1 MGSTS
6 VTGPAYRSRM
16 ASSVPSAIGVRRR
29 WCPCAATLAV
39 MAKLSSLALLATGL
53 FIMWRG
59 QGSDLAAIG
68 WLFVAVGVLALGF
81 NLYVTVKG
89 PQGPGN

>member
-1 MGSTS
+1 
-6 VTGPAYRSRM
+6 
-16 ASSVPSAIGVRRR
+16 
-29 WCPCAATLAV
+29 

>member
-1 MGSTS
+1 
-6 VTGPAYRSRM
+6 
-16 ASSVPSAIGVRRR
+16 
-29 WCPCAATLAV
+29 

-59 QGSDLAAIG
+59 QGSDLTAIG